1 MSDKNK
7 DSGMHRRS
15 DNNVSKRDGKI
26 KSKLGDRL
34 KDVKRADSSA
44 DSSTHD
50 YKDRK
55 RASSRLTPRSQ
66 SIQDAYEKCKY
77 KEDHEITP
85 WER

>member
-1 MSDKNK
+1 MSDQNK
-7 DSGMHRRS
+7 DSGRNRWG
-15 DNNVSKRDGKI
+15 DNNVSKRDGRMKG
-26 KSKLGDRL
+26 KLGDRL
-34 KDVKRADSSA
+34 KDVKRADSSV
-44 DSSTHD
+44 DSD